1 MMLQTI
7 KFDKILANFP
17 DKKISHACVN
27 VSKECFSS
35 AASHPPLTTDKER
48 SVWHAVS
55 GEGTMIIILGI
66 ICSKTGFAGASSLPS
81 LSSLVN
87 RSLWPNAS
95 HNYHSLTE
103 VCRTADRRT

>member
-17 DKKISHACVN
+17 DKKISCACVN

-35 AASHPPLTTDKER
+35 AASHTPLTTDKER

-55 GEGTMIIILGI
+55 GERTMIIIQCI
-66 ICSKTGFAGASSLPS
+66 ICSKTGFAVAPS
-81 LSSLVN
+81 FRSLVLIDS
-87 RSLWPNAS
+87 RGPLAGRC
-95 HNYHSLTE
+95 E
-103 VCRTADRRT
+103 CVA